1 MPTYHLGTRSLAELE
16 GVHPDLVKVVKR
28 AIEITPIDFAVTD
41 GKRTIEEQRAF
52 VASGASQ
59 TMDSRHLT
67 GHAVDLVAF
76 VGNKGRWELDLLC
89 KIALAMR
96 SAALELKVPLRWG
109 GNWDVQLTDV
119 DTSPEDLVQDYIEKR
134 IAAGR
139 KPFVDAPHFELP
151 KSSYPAQ
158 QP

>member
-1 MPTYHLGTRSLAELE
+1 MPVYHLGARSLAELE
-16 GVHPDLVKVVKR
+16 GVHEHLLAVVKR
-28 AIEITPIDFAVTD
+28 AIEIAPIDFAVVD
-41 GKRTIEEQRAF
+41 GKRTVEEQRAY

-76 VGNKGRWELDLLC
+76 IGNKARWELDLLC
-89 KIALAMR
+89 KIGTAMR
-96 SAALELKVPLRWG
+96 SAALELNVPLRWG
-109 GNWDVQLTDV
+109 GNWDVLITEG
-119 DTSPEDLVQDYIEKR
+119 DTPLEDLVQVYIQTR

-151 KSSYPAQ
+151 RSAYPAG
-158 QP
+158 

>member
-1 MPTYHLGTRSLAELE
+1 MPTYHLGARSLAELE

-28 AIEITPIDFAVTD
+28 AIEITPIDFAVAD

-109 GNWDVQLTDV
+109 ANWDVQLTDV
-119 DTSPEDLVQDYIEKR
+119 DTPPEDLVQDYIEKR

>member
-1 MPTYHLGTRSLAELE
+1 MPTYHLGTRSLAELD
-16 GVHPDLVKVVKR
+16 GVHADLVKVVKR
-28 AIEITPIDFAVTD
+28 AIEITPIDFAVAD
-41 GKRTIEEQRAF
+41 GKRTIEEQRAN

-76 VGNKGRWELDLLC
+76 IGNKGRWEIDLLC

-96 SAALELKVPLRWG
+96 SAALEFNVPIRWG
-109 GNWDVQLTDV
+109 GNWDILLTESDHA
-119 DTSPEDLVQDYIEKR
+119 PEDLVQDYIQQR

-139 KPFVDAPHFELP
+139 KPFVDTPHFELP
-151 KSSYPAQ
+151 KTAYPV
-158 QP
+158 

>member
-1 MPTYHLGTRSLAELE
+1 MPTYHLGPRSLAELE
-16 GVHPDLVKVVKR
+16 GVHADLANVVKQ
-28 AIEITPIDFAVTD
+28 AIEITPIDFAVAD
-41 GKRTIEEQRAF
+41 GLRTIQEQCTF

-76 VGNKGRWELDLLC
+76 IGNKGRWELDLLC

-96 SAALELKVPLRWG
+96 SAALECKVPVRWG
-109 GNWDVQLTDV
+109 GNWDVLLTDT
-119 DTSPEDLVQDYIEKR
+119 DTPPEYMVQDYIQKR
-134 IAAGR
+134 LAAGR

-151 KSSYPAQ
+151 KSVYPAGQ
-158 QP
+158 

>member
-1 MPTYHLGTRSLAELE
+1 MPAYHLGAKSLAELD
-16 GVHPDLVKVVKR
+16 GVHADLVAVVHR
-28 AIEITPIDFAVTD
+28 AIDITPIDFAVVD
-41 GKRTIEEQRAF
+41 GKRTLEEQRAF

-76 VGNKGRWELDLLC
+76 IGNKARWEMDLLC
-89 KIALAMR
+89 KIGSAMR
-96 SAALELKVPLRWG
+96 SAALELNVPLRWG
-109 GNWDVQLTDV
+109 GNWDVLITDV
-119 DTSPEDLVQDYIEKR
+119 DTPLDDLVQDYIQKR

-151 KSSYPAQ
+151 RSAYPVGQ
-158 QP
+158 